1 MLTVG
6 VDTYITVSE
15 ATEMLCG
22 SNCYEYWNTLSIEQ
36 QENALR
42 LAAMR
47 IDMLPFGST
56 KLSSVQPLEFP
67 RKPDTTVP
75 QQVRIAQAFEAAEST
90 DTEKSERLELQAQ
103 GVTSIN
109 LGGISES
116 YGGKISN
123 GGLVSSTAYKLLRKY
138 ICGSAV
144 IV

>member
-15 ATEMLCG
+15 ASEILCG
-22 SNCYEYWNTLSIEQ
+22 SNYSEEWNALSTEK

-42 LAAMR
+42 LAAVR
-47 IDMLPFGST
+47 IDMLPFVGT
-56 KLSSVQPLEFP
+56 KLSSAQLLEFP
-67 RKPDTTVP
+67 RKPDTAVP

-116 YGGKISN
+116 YGGKVGN

>member
-6 VDTYITVSE
+6 VDTYVTVAE
-15 ATEMLCG
+15 AAEILCG
-22 SNCYEYWNTLSIEQ
+22 ESFTKWNSLSVEQ

-47 IDMLPFGST
+47 IDMLPLSST
-56 KLSSVQPLEFP
+56 KLSPAQSLEFP
-67 RKPDTTVP
+67 RKPDTAVP
-75 QQVRIAQAFEAAEST
+75 QQVRIAQAFEAAAAT
-90 DTEKSERLELQAQ
+90 DGEKTERLELQAQ

-116 YGGKISN
+116 YGGKVSN
-123 GGLVSSTAYKLLRKY
+123 YGFVSSAAYNLLRKY
-138 ICGSAV
+138 ICGGAV